1 MGQATPRTHARYEEL
16 EAYRGVAALL
26 IVVFHAYQFSRQGA
40 GLTRYVYEGT
50 PLHVVFHNLEAA
62 VAWFFVLSG
71 FLVFLPFARSAI
83 KQERQESARGFLI
96 RRAIRILPT
105 YYIAILF
112 VWSWR
117 YAGIPGQWTDLFEH
131 LTFTHVFDRRYI
143 FWTIGPAWS
152 LAVEVLFYGFVAI
165 FGPFLFRLCQR
176 QPDVP
181 ARLRLTAGIAA
192 LLGLAS
198 VAFKGWAWWIAK
210 IPEANTPVYFGPL
223 AKLDTLA
230 TGMLLSVAVVAT
242 REPVVR
248 GASAV
253 AVGLAG
259 VAVMAVA
266 FILRDR
272 SEVVWLYFHTLNGLG
287 FVLIL
292 AATVLGPRD
301 SAWSRMLARPALTW
315 IGIVSYSVYLWHEPI
330 MLELAKHGW
339 LISTRPEAFPL
350 NAVILCLLSL
360 LAGTLSYV
368 AIERP
373 TMNLRYL
380 FTREG
385 RLVDRYP
392 TESRRHRPIS

>member
-1 MGQATPRTHARYEEL
+1 MRDATSQTHARYEEL
-16 EAYRGVAALL
+16 EAYRGIAALL

-62 VAWFFVLSG
+62 VAWFFALSG
-71 FLVFLPFARSAI
+71 FLVFLPFARAAI
-83 KQERQESARGFLI
+83 GQARQESARGFLI

-105 YYIAILF
+105 YYVAILV

-117 YAGIPGQWTDLFEH
+117 YAGIPGQWTDLIEH
-131 LTFTHVFDRRYI
+131 LTFTHIFDRRYI

-165 FGPFLFRLCQR
+165 FGPSLFRLCR
-176 QPDVP
+176 RLPDEST
-181 ARLRLTAGIAA
+181 RLRLTAGLIA
-192 LLGLAS
+192 LLGLVS

-230 TGMLLSVAVVAT
+230 TGMLLAVVVVAA
-242 REPVVR
+242 RKPVVR
-248 GASAV
+248 GASAM
-253 AVGLAG
+253 AVGVAG
-259 VAVMAVA
+259 VAIMAAA

-272 SEVVWLYFHTLNGLG
+272 SEAAGLYFHTLNGFG

-292 AATVLGPRD
+292 AATVLGPRNA
-301 SAWSRMLARPALTW
+301 AWSRFLARPALTW
-315 IGIVSYSVYLWHEPI
+315 LGIISYSVYLWHEPI
-330 MLELAKHGW
+330 LIELAKHGW
-339 LISTRPEAFPL
+339 LISTRPEAFPM

-385 RLVDRYP
+385 RLVDRYQ
-392 TESRRHRPIS
+392 TESRRQRPI